1 MLSLK
6 GSVPFRITL
15 QTVLP
20 GRDAL
25 PALEKQLALLQRL
38 GFYGV
43 ELNLPDLEA
52 VSPAELSALLA
63 RYDLRMTYLA
73 TGAYAKARGL
83 SLSSPDAAVRRDAA
97 AGVAANLEYAAA
109 MGVGIILGFFKG
121 TPLPDEARARA
132 DLIQSLRA
140 VCAASDADAPILL
153 EATNRRETSVARTLD
168 DAARIV
174 DEVGDARLHILP
186 DTYHMAY
193 EETDPLGEVRRLLPR
208 IPNLHISDDNR
219 FFPGY
224 GGLDFGAY
232 LQGLQAMGYQGTLG
246 VEGNLHTSLE
256 ADLQRTAETLLRA
269 AGTL

>member
-1 MLSLK
+1 MTDLFI
-6 GSVPFRITL
+6 GIYPYV
-15 QTVLP
+15 VC
-20 GRDAL
+20 
-25 PALEKQLALLQRL
+25 ALLLYALIVALRRYFV
-38 GFYGV
+38 GA
-43 ELNLPDLEA
+43 LN
-52 VSPAELSALLA
+52 PAEAPASKPSAPAFAVLRTILIAFVLSRALIWTVAYVGNALSGSL
-63 RYDLRMTYLA
+63 DTYLDNQLFIW
-73 TGAYAKARGL
+73 T
-83 SLSSPDAAVRRDAA
+83 
-97 AGVAANLEYAAA
+97 
-109 MGVGIILGFFKG
+109 
-121 TPLPDEARARA
+121 
-132 DLIQSLRA
+132 QW
-140 VCAASDADAPILL
+140 DAPHYLGIA
-153 EATNRRETSVARTLD
+153 ENGYVTE
-168 DAARIV
+168 
-174 DEVGDARLHILP
+174 GDARLHILP